1 MLDAIL
7 ERVRLLTNFETSR
20 GELMYLVELGRQ
32 RKIQIEGVAFTQ
44 PVAQVQLRGPSC
56 LKTPGVCET
65 ELVYPVPCCQGQ
77 ILDCKTLC
85 GHRNSH
91 NHLFRRTS

>member
-20 GELMYLVELGRQ
+20 GKLMYLVELGRQ

-44 PVAQVQLRGPSC
+44 PVA
-56 LKTPGVCET
+56 
-65 ELVYPVPCCQGQ
+65 
-77 ILDCKTLC
+77 
-85 GHRNSH
+85 
-91 NHLFRRTS
+91 